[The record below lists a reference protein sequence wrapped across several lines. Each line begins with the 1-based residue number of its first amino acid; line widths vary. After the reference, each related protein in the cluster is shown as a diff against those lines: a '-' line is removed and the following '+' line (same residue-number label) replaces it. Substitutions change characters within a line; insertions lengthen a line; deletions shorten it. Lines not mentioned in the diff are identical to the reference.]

1 MGAME
6 RLIEYA
12 GHHSF
17 LAAAAVLMAF
27 VVVGMELRTRAQT
40 FAAASPQDVIRLMNQ
55 NALVLDL
62 RPQEAFA
69 AGHVTGARH
78 MPSDQIAKAGETLKK
93 QKDKP
98 IVVYCESGPV
108 AASAVRELSA
118 QGFTK
123 VFSLRGGIAAWRTDN
138 LPLAKS

>member
-1 MGAME
+1 ME

-12 GHHSF
+12 GHHSL
-17 LAAAAVLMAF
+17 LAAAAVLAAI
-27 VVVGMELRTRAQT
+27 VVVAYELRVRSQNV
-40 FAAASPQDVIRLMNQ
+40 AAASPQDVIRLMNQ
-55 NALVLDL
+55 NALVLDI

-78 MPSDQIAKAGETLKK
+78 MPADQIIKAGETLKK

-98 IVVYCESGPV
+98 IVVYCESGTL
-108 AASAVRELSA
+108 ASSAVRQLVA

-123 VFSLRGGIAAWRTDN
+123 VFSLRGGLAAWRTDN
-138 LPLAKS
+138 LPVAKG

>member
-1 MGAME
+1 ME

-12 GHHSF
+12 GHHTL
-17 LAAAAVLMAF
+17 LAAGAVLMA
-27 VVVGMELRTRAQT
+27 VIVIGYELRARAQT

-55 NALVLDL
+55 NALVLDI

-69 AGHVTGARH
+69 AGHVTGARN
-78 MPSDQIAKAGETLKK
+78 MPSDQLAKAGETFKK

-98 IVVYCESGPV
+98 IVVYCESGPQ
-108 AASAVRELSA
+108 AASAVRELVA

-123 VFSLRGGIAAWRTDN
+123 VCSLRGGLSAWRTDN
-138 LPLAKS
+138 LPLAKG

>member
-1 MGAME
+1 ME

-12 GHHSF
+12 GHHSL
-17 LAAAAVLMAF
+17 LAAAAVLAAM
-27 VVVGMELRTRAQT
+27 VVVAYELRVRSQNV
-40 FAAASPQDVIRLMNQ
+40 AAASPQDVIRLMNQ
-55 NALVLDL
+55 NALVLDI

-78 MPSDQIAKAGETLKK
+78 MPSDQIIKAGETLKK

-98 IVVYCESGPV
+98 IVVYCESGTL
-108 AASAVRELSA
+108 ASSAVRQLVA

-123 VFSLRGGIAAWRTDN
+123 VFSLRGGLAAWRTDN
-138 LPLAKS
+138 LPVAKG